1 MYEGLT
7 KFLAEFKSRDFGKI
21 VSEKYDGTSR
31 EIPHVCYSK
40 VVTQFI
46 ESVHEFVGK
55 HKELQ
60 DYSKIL
66 EDNSI
71 EWSTRAMKAANV
83 DKLDAQCVL
92 ALLVA
97 AVRAERFCDGA
108 LLDFFDDGA
117 ISRWLERL
125 KRIDINRSDFP
136 QCTLIF

>member
-1 MYEGLT
+1 MYESLT
-7 KFLAEFKSRDFGKI
+7 KYLAEFRNKDFGKI
-21 VSEKYDGTSR
+21 VSGKYDGTTWQM
-31 EIPHVCYSK
+31 PCVCYSE
-40 VVTQFI
+40 VVMQFI
-46 ESVHEFVGK
+46 KSVHEFVDK

-71 EWSTRAMKAANV
+71 EWGARAMKAADV

-92 ALLVA
+92 ALLVG

-108 LLDFFDDGA
+108 LLGFLEDVA

-125 KRIDINRSDFP
+125 KRIDMDRSNSP
-136 QCTLIF
+136 QWTLL